1 MYHTI
6 WDYCTEITQAE
17 GFLIIPLFSF
27 CLFSYFFFYFHLKGL
42 EAGKSIKLE
51 SNSQFGH
58 HFRITCKEEK
68 VLRNNS
74 KYKITDTQKN
84 GVKFTN
90 RYEIILVVLKVFCK
104 RNNYSCLYNIAN
116 KQFFVHLKWLNFHL
130 FNWLTEQD
138 WHEGGEVM
146 QFLLKAHA
154 CILHFLCQLLAI
166 FAPFNFG

>member
-1 MYHTI
+1 MYVQNQNQNKNWRACWRGCELGLLSRNSTTKRI
-6 WDYCTEITQAE
+6 
-17 GFLIIPLFSF
+17 LIIVSVVLSF
-27 CLFSYFFFYFHLKGL
+27 PLKGL

-90 RYEIILVVLKVFCK
+90 RYEVILVMFRAWCK
-104 RNNYSCLYNIAN
+104 RSSYSSLAFPLSSFLYILSGWIFTFSVGS
-116 KQFFVHLKWLNFHL
+116 QIDTLSE
-130 FNWLTEQD
+130 TE
-138 WHEGGEVM
+138 EKSCSV
-146 QFLLKAHA
+146 
-154 CILHFLCQLLAI
+154 C
-166 FAPFNFG
+166 